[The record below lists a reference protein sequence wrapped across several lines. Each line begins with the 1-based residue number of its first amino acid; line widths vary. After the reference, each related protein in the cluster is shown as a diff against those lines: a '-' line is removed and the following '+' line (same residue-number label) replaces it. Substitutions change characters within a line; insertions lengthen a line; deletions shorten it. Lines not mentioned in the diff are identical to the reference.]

1 MGRKVRIESD
11 DVLIIHTAPI
21 FQPLLAPAS
30 YKGSGSR
37 NAPHSDAAPQPT
49 PSSPHISHIDLPT
62 FSLPQKKLDRDFK
75 ERGPRAEPLIP
86 IAAIPPRPGGWDCCG
101 ISRRVRP
108 RPHAAWWVCLSVQP
122 VSWRI
127 VLQYQLEMADTPP
140 RGHFRRGDRFLGKA
154 HALAR
159 ALSRCSACNH
169 LEIAAGNGHGWLWS
183 VVAEAVVRA
192 CLTSI

>member
-86 IAAIPPRPGGWDCCG
+86 IAAIPPAARRLGLLRNFAASSASTACRFVGSLVGTAGELADCPAISIGDGGHSATWPFS
-101 ISRRVRP
+101 SRR
-108 RPHAAWWVCLSVQP
+108 SVFGQ
-122 VSWRI
+122 STR
-127 VLQYQLEMADTPP
+127 
-140 RGHFRRGDRFLGKA
+140 
-154 HALAR
+154 AR
-159 ALSRCSACNH
+159 ARPLS
-169 LEIAAGNGHGWLWS
+169 LL
-183 VVAEAVVRA
+183 
-192 CLTSI
+192 CL

>member
-86 IAAIPPRPGGWDCCG
+86 IAAIPPPARRLGLLRNFAASSASTACRFVGSLVGTAGELADCPAISIGDGGHSATWPFS
-101 ISRRVRP
+101 SRR
-108 RPHAAWWVCLSVQP
+108 SVFGQ
-122 VSWRI
+122 STR
-127 VLQYQLEMADTPP
+127 
-140 RGHFRRGDRFLGKA
+140 
-154 HALAR
+154 AR
-159 ALSRCSACNH
+159 ARPLS
-169 LEIAAGNGHGWLWS
+169 LL
-183 VVAEAVVRA
+183 
-192 CLTSI
+192 CL